1 MPCCPSAAFAR
12 DVISF
17 GTALH
22 GCALGRAWR
31 HAGQMMQ
38 MLREETLRKRWG
50 KGFGD
55 HRKNGLFNHQKRGV
69 NQQRMES
76 RIKHVDLAQLRDKRM
91 LKQRLS
97 FGFHQQT

>member
-55 HRKNGLFNHQKRGV
+55 HRKNGLFNHQNGELTSKEWS
-69 NQQRMES
+69 QES
-76 RIKHVDLAQLRDKRM
+76 NMWTLQN
-91 LKQRLS
+91 
-97 FGFHQQT
+97 